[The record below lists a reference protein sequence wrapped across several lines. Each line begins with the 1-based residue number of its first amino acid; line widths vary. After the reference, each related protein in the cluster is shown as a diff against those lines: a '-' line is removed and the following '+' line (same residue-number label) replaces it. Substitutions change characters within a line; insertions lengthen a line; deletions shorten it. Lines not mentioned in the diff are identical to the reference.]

1 MHAQST
7 YMYLIRT
14 ACHAALCTKVSVKS
28 LLDIST
34 TLYMMVCYISS
45 NHGNVTFVLLETNL
59 PGIGMSHISF
69 LNSWKWMWQPDI
81 KKVNGKNI
89 SMPLTQL

>member
-1 MHAQST
+1 MHAQSNAHVTKAKTLIVLYLHVQLST

-69 LNSWKWMWQPDI
+69 LNS
-81 KKVNGKNI
+81 
-89 SMPLTQL
+89 